1 MFGRIFNSWHIR
13 PDIYQ
18 ESHTDRANEPLRWGW
33 VFFERAQ
40 ILSGIQ
46 FTRHFIESVVVETK
60 PFASSNVNVIL
71 TWQTCGQRSSMSAGS
86 KRRAL
91 AFYFCVQICYMFPI
105 LKCRRES
112 DLGLCTTSVLVNGM
126 PPRICKFRQILRPNT
141 SFNRMSPPCSG
152 IHFCRHVYVCICV
165 GLLTYLVKPLT
176 EELLI
181 SEIATIRVSDVVL
194 VHWTTLNTKNSSLV
208 SKHSSNRDC
217 LSTISSARRR
227 SREAFQRRGRGVEW
241 NVTQPLRRASFFFES
256 WHMNEASHTFEWVMA
271 RKWGVRHMWISRVK
285 GMRHVTHSSESCHE
299 WGASH
304 EFKMCIWVSLNESC
318 VGMRHGAHINGSRT
332 LYVNQPRTPLKE
344 MSQNESCR
352 VSNVSCRTYECVTN
366 SI

>member
-152 IHFCRHVYVCICV
+152 IHFCRHVYVCICA
-165 GLLTYLVKPLT
+165 TYLCMYMC
-176 EELLI
+176 
-181 SEIATIRVSDVVL
+181 R
-194 VHWTTLNTKNSSLV
+194 
-208 SKHSSNRDC
+208 
-217 LSTISSARRR
+217 
-227 SREAFQRRGRGVEW
+227 AFDIFGQ
-241 NVTQPLRRASFFFES
+241 TS
-256 WHMNEASHTFEWVMA
+256 
-271 RKWGVRHMWISRVK
+271 
-285 GMRHVTHSSESCHE
+285 
-299 WGASH
+299 
-304 EFKMCIWVSLNESC
+304 
-318 VGMRHGAHINGSRT
+318 HGAALDQRNCNYQGFRCSFSPLNYAEHKKFVIGIKT
-332 LYVNQPRTPLKE
+332 LEQSWLFIHDFLRP
-344 MSQNESCR
+344 
-352 VSNVSCRTYECVTN
+352 
-366 SI
+366 